1 MWRDTVGS
9 GLGKSYLKKNAWH
22 FQFTVCRICRS
33 KGCQRNRI
41 LFFGKILEKFRSVE
55 IKEFS
60 RSPRR
65 PSGIKLEPFQFRELH
80 LKENILVP
88 LVI

>member
-41 LFFGKILEKFRSVE
+41 LFFGKILEKIRSVE
-55 IKEFS
+55 IKYS
-60 RSPRR
+60 
-65 PSGIKLEPFQFRELH
+65 LEVRAAQVESNSNHFNLESFI
-80 LKENILVP
+80 LKEIFLY
-88 LVI
+88 L